1 MTMKTAWYS
10 ALAVLLPLILSFFAM
25 AIMAAKAVHNH
36 SAFSL
41 RGYTRKMVLFLTD
54 SFFDHIVK
62 LHVHTSLEWVSA
74 LGLLSLLAGKV
85 ATALLFEGAITMRT
99 AWFIGAMLAAGFYQM
114 YAVLHRSNIQ
124 ARIEA
129 ALFSTATWLFV
140 FVSLFFGYIGETT
153 IVARVIFEYVLP
165 LCFVFVAIS
174 VLQALVLMRESM
186 FPSLSREEAF
196 AMAIFDEIR
205 VVFDLQESLRNEFR
219 LIVTHMAHK
228 LKIRH

>member
-1 MTMKTAWYS
+1 MMKTAWYS
-10 ALAVLLPLILSFFAM
+10 ALAVLLPLMCAFFAM
-25 AIMAAKAVHNH
+25 AVMAAKAVH
-36 SAFSL
+36 SDKFSL
-41 RGYTRKMVLFLTD
+41 RGYARKMVLWVTD

-62 LHVHTSLEWVSA
+62 LHVHTSLEWVSS

-99 AWFIGAMLAAGFYQM
+99 TWLVGAMLAAGFYQM
-114 YAVLHRSNIQ
+114 YAVLHRNNIQ

-129 ALFSTATWLFV
+129 TIFATATWLFV
-140 FVSLFFGYIGETT
+140 FVSLFFAYIGETT
-153 IVARVIFEYVLP
+153 IIARVIFEYVLP

-174 VLQALVLMRESM
+174 ILQALVLMRESM
-186 FPSLSREEAF
+186 FPSLSREEMF

-219 LIVTHMAHK
+219 LVVTHMAHK